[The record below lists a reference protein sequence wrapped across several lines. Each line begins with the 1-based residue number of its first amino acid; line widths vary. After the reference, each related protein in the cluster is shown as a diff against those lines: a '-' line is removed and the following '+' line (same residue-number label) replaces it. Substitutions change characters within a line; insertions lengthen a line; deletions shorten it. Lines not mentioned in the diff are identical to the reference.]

1 MSKES
6 DRREYPRAE
15 VKWPVTLIT
24 PEAQIEGE
32 IENFTPKGLFVSC
45 AEVPPSEGILRLVI
59 KVLGRPTM
67 NVAGKV
73 IWSTI
78 IDTTESGARLGV
90 GIQFTEISKSDL
102 KVLHEAATGYHRD
115 EEG

>member
-1 MSKES
+1 MAKEME
-6 DRREYPRAE
+6 RREYPRAG

-24 PEAQIEGE
+24 PEAKIEGE

-45 AEVPPSEGILRLVI
+45 AEVPPSEGILRLMI
-59 KVLGRPTM
+59 KVPGRPTM

-78 IDTTESGARLGV
+78 VDATEGGAKLGV
-90 GIQFTEISKSDL
+90 GIQLTEISESDL
-102 KVLHEAATGYHRD
+102 QVLYQAMAEQTRA
-115 EEG
+115 EGD

>member
-1 MSKES
+1 MSEPS
-6 DRREYPRAE
+6 ERREYPRDE

-45 AEVPPSEGILRLVI
+45 AEVLPSEGILRLVI
-59 KVLGRPTM
+59 KVPGRQTM

-102 KVLHEAATGYHRD
+102 QVLHEVATEYHRD
-115 EEG
+115 EER

>member
-1 MSKES
+1 MSEQS
-6 DRREYPRAE
+6 ERREYPRAE

-59 KVLGRPTM
+59 KVPGRPTM

-102 KVLHEAATGYHRD
+102 KVLHEGATEYHRD

>member
-1 MSKES
+1 MSEQS
-6 DRREYPRAE
+6 ERRGCPRAK
-15 VKWPVTLIT
+15 VTWPVTLIT
-24 PEAQIEGE
+24 SEAQIEGV

-59 KVLGRPTM
+59 KVPGRQTV

-78 IDTTESGARLGV
+78 VDATESGARLGV
-90 GIQFTEISKSDL
+90 GIEFTKISQSDL
-102 KVLHEAATGYHRD
+102 QVLHEAMTEQNRD